1 MVPTAA
7 ILLIGNELLSG
18 KIRDQNGHFLATVL
32 RRRGIRL
39 LEMVTVADTL
49 EDIGNALLRLLTRTP
64 LVFTSGGVG
73 PTHDDVTLLAIA
85 RATGRSLVRDP
96 TMEAILRAHFGD
108 SISPEALSMADV
120 PEGTMLRAKPGWPV
134 LRLDL
139 ETPGADP
146 EASPRGICTGARIY
160 ILPGIPELCQAK
172 IEALETIPGEL
183 PDTGGWSLEVLHTD
197 LDESDLADPL
207 NRVVADFAGV
217 EIGSY
222 PRWTPDTSGHL
233 RCIVR
238 ITFEANSEQRTQAR
252 DARNALAAALGPKA
266 LIEPSPT

>member
-18 KIRDQNGHFLATVL
+18 KIRDRNGHFLATVL

-39 LEMVTVADTL
+39 IEMVTVADTL
-49 EDIGNALLRLLTRTP
+49 EDIGEALLRLLARTP

-73 PTHDDVTLLAIA
+73 PTHDDVTLEAIA
-85 RATGRSLVRDP
+85 RATGRTLVRDP
-96 TMEAILRAHFGD
+96 TMEGILRGHFGA
-108 SISPEALSMADV
+108 SITPEALTMADL
-120 PEGTMLRAKPGWPV
+120 PAGTLLRAEGGWPV

-139 ETPGADP
+139 GSAESAVEPP
-146 EASPRGICTGARIY
+146 EGVREDARIY

-183 PDTGGWSLEVLHTD
+183 PDAGGWALEVLHTE
-197 LDESDLADPL
+197 LDESDLADAL
-207 NRVVADFAGV
+207 NGVVADHPAV

-222 PRWTPDTSGHL
+222 PRWTPDAQGQL
-233 RCIVR
+233 RCVVR
-238 ITFEANSEQRTQAR
+238 ITFEACGDARPQALAAR
-252 DARNALAAALGPKA
+252 DALAAALGSAAWTDPA
-266 LIEPSPT
+266 NA

>member
-49 EDIGNALLRLLTRTP
+49 EEIGDALLRLLARTP

-73 PTHDDVTLLAIA
+73 PTHDDVTLPAIA

-96 TMEAILRAHFGD
+96 TMEAILRAHFGG
-108 SISPEALSMADV
+108 SISPAALSMADV
-120 PEGTMLRAKPGWPV
+120 PEGTILRAERGWPV

-139 ETPGADP
+139 GAAGADP
-146 EASPRGICTGARIY
+146 KTRPTGIFADARIY

-172 IEALETIPGEL
+172 IEALEAIPGEL

-197 LDESDLADPL
+197 LDESDLTDPL
-207 NRVVADFAGV
+207 NRVVADFAEV

-222 PRWTPDTSGHL
+222 PRWTPDRTGHL

-238 ITFEANSEQRTQAR
+238 ITFETSNGPNTRAREAR
-252 DARNALAAALGPKA
+252 DALAAALGPEA
-266 LIEPSPT
+266 LIEPPPT

>member
-39 LEMVTVADTL
+39 IEQVTVQDTL
-49 EDIGNALLRLLTRTP
+49 EAIGDALLRLLAQTP

-73 PTHDDVTLLAIA
+73 PTHDDVTLEAIA
-85 RATGRSLVRDP
+85 KATGRPLRREP
-96 TMEAILRAHFGD
+96 TMEAILRDHFGA
-108 SISPEALSMADV
+108 SITPEALTMADL
-120 PEGTMLRAKPGWPV
+120 PAGTLLRAQRGWPV

-139 ETPGADP
+139 GPPLTQPG
-146 EASPRGICTGARIY
+146 GRIY

-172 IEALETIPGEL
+172 IEALEAIPGEL
-183 PDTGGWSLEVLHTD
+183 PDAGGWALEVLETE
-197 LDESDLADPL
+197 LDESDLSEPL
-207 NRVVADFAGV
+207 NRIVADFPTV

-222 PRWTPDTSGHL
+222 PRWTPDESGHL
-233 RCIVR
+233 RCLVR
-238 ITFEANSEQRTQAR
+238 LTFEAIGDARPQARAAR
-252 DARNALAAALGPKA
+252 DALAPALGLLAPG
-266 LIEPSPT
+266 EPSA